1 VGSEGEAAAAITT
14 VLDMDPRN
22 DEASILQAMIRSKK
36 REFEA
41 ALSSLQEA
49 ISLNFKIRENAL
61 FMLIKG
67 DIEYEMGDY
76 VTA

>member
-1 VGSEGEAAAAITT
+1 
-14 VLDMDPRN
+14 MN
-22 DEASILQAMIRSKK
+22 
-36 REFEA
+36 
-41 ALSSLQEA
+41 SLQEA

-76 VTA
+76 TSAEETMAAAIALPSVKRKITDSNTLNFKVLTFS